1 MLAPHAR
8 GIVTFDETKVSKD
21 AILELQHYS
30 HVFVVFVFHLNSNK
44 NNSKNGK
51 PKAKGG
57 QQQQQFPSKIAPPSL
72 GGKKV
77 GVFSTRTPHRPNPI
91 GFSLCRLDKVI
102 VHNKKKKTKA
112 GEGTFSLLL
121 SGLDIVDGTPILDIK
136 PYVPHYDCVGYSPSS
151 LAGTPSTTAMDAAS
165 LTAQVNGIST
175 TSTEMNPSDIVR
187 VPHWVDSG
195 LQKRRN
201 VTFLPAANQFL
212 QDLSEK
218 STSTSLTQPSLTQLQ
233 FYGPH
238 SPWKDSPDQSVTN
251 LKQCILELLGVD
263 VRSAWQTKKA
273 RKGKFQAERSSRL
286 KEWNKGNGSNSN
298 TDTTTTIDGSVEE
311 NGNGGPATISGL
323 CTQQIDNLLVQY
335 TIEEPGSALYSE
347 NAGDKLRVDERSMGS
362 GAEDIVVVHFISI
375 IE

>member
-1 MLAPHAR
+1 MNDDIKN
-8 GIVTFDETKVSKD
+8 GGEDDDDET
-21 AILELQHYS
+21 
-30 HVFVVFVFHLNSNK
+30 
-44 NNSKNGK
+44 NNNGGSTK
-51 PKAKGG
+51 KKKKKKAKGAGG
-57 QQQQQFPSKIAPPSL
+57 QFTSKIAPPSL

-91 GFSLCRLDKVI
+91 GFSLCKLDKIVI
-102 VHNKKKKTKA
+102 HPKKKKGQAKQK

-136 PYVPHYDCVGYSPSS
+136 PYVPHYDCVGYTSPLASMATIKTDASS
-151 LAGTPSTTAMDAAS
+151 SSNDEEERPSTTSAEI
-165 LTAQVNGIST
+165 NGPNS
-175 TSTEMNPSDIVR
+175 VR

-212 QDLSEK
+212 EDLSSQQNTK
-218 STSTSLTQPSLTQLQ
+218 QSTSSTSNPSSTTQPSLTQIQ

-238 SPWKDSPDQSVTN
+238 SPWKDSPNQSVTY

-286 KEWNKGNGSNSN
+286 KEWKGSNGN
-298 TDTTTTIDGSVEE
+298 DGSS
-311 NGNGGPATISGL
+311 GNTTNAMAGGSVDALPANDGAKSGGRL
-323 CTQQIDNLLVQY
+323 CTQQIDNLLVQF
-335 TIEEPGSALYSE
+335 TIEEPGSILYNESE
-347 NAGDKLRVDERSMGS
+347 IGKSSLVDERSKGS
-362 GAEDIVVVHFISI
+362 GAQDIVVVHAISLI
-375 IE
+375 K